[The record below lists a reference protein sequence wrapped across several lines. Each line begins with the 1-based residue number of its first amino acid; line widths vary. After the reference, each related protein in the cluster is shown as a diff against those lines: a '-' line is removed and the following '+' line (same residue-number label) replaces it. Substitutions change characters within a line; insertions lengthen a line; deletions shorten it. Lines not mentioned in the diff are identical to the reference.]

1 MAWMKAKHDM
11 TIKNGQA
18 SRCFQQSSKSLR
30 LQNCNSI
37 PIYTMDSLS
46 SARGV
51 WRKLWY
57 SGITHMVIPL
67 PVDHVWLGQP
77 TITVL
82 LCGQKGYHS
91 RQPRGVFALR
101 QIPEYQGTQSSKCK
115 LINDRNTVNSP
126 IFVELWILQIHNE
139 LHRCQQGC
147 SPIWRLQ
154 GRTQFPVFYNV
165 GRLITFFGLG
175 TLASSK
181 PTLTHWVPP
190 LQCHFPQTLTLLPT
204 YTLIT
209 IMRAHLDQVQDNP
222 SILRSTH

>member
-1 MAWMKAKHDM
+1 MAWMRAKHDM
-11 TIKNGQA
+11 TIKNGKT
-18 SRCFQQSSKSLR
+18 SPCFQQSSKSLR
-30 LQNCNSI
+30 LQNSNSV
-37 PIYTMDSLS
+37 PIYKMDSLS

-67 PVDHVWLGQP
+67 LVDHFWLGQP

-82 LCGQKGYHS
+82 LCGLKVYHS
-91 RQPRGVFALR
+91 RQPRGVFAFR
-101 QIPEYQGTQSSKCK
+101 KICEFQGSQSRKCK
-115 LINDRNTVNSP
+115 LMNDGNTVNSQ
-126 IFVELWILQIHNE
+126 IFVELWISQIHNR

-154 GRTQFPVFYNV
+154 GRTWFPVFYNL

-175 TLASSK
+175 TLAYSK
-181 PTLTHWVPP
+181 PTMTHWVPP
-190 LQCHFPQTLTLLPT
+190 LQCHLPQTLTLIPT

-209 IMRAHLDQVQDNP
+209 IMCANLDQGQENP
-222 SILRSTH
+222 PILRSTH